1 MDLKNFDF
9 GELYN
14 ISCIYTKMDHYKV
27 KVYTLM
33 FTRGLLYIEI
43 YRWENSNLC
52 LFEVKFSER
61 VNGVIQPIT
70 LITSEKTFDSNKS
83 WEDLNKRADK
93 YYKDLMGKSLDEL
106 FSEWYNA

>member
-1 MDLKNFDF
+1 MNLKDFYF

-27 KVYTLM
+27 KVYTLI
-33 FTRGLLYIEI
+33 FSHGLLYIEV
-43 YRWENSNLC
+43 YRCEKRNFC

-61 VNGVIQPIT
+61 VNGVVQPIT
-70 LITSEKTFDSNKS
+70 LITSEKTFDANKS
-83 WEDLNKRADK
+83 WKDLNKRADE

-106 FSEWYNA
+106 FSEWYSN